1 MLTLL
6 FSYVTM
12 IFFFLETNS
21 VFLIYFEGRLLF
33 YCTLTLQNFIV
44 HKNFLWKMP
53 NQVWIMDVVRRRW
66 IKYPI
71 ISYLICIFI
80 NKLFTKEI
88 LLLILSFHLNF
99 SNEAYLNW
107 NSYDISL
114 KDRILQQSL
123 WKHSALC
130 FLNFTVVFGTSCYL

>member
-1 MLTLL
+1 MLLWY
-6 FSYVTM
+6 FS
-12 IFFFLETNS
+12 FLR
-21 VFLIYFEGRLLF
+21 LIQCSWFILKEDCCFIVLWLYK
-33 YCTLTLQNFIV
+33 TSIV
-44 HKNFLWKMP
+44 HKNFLWEMP